1 MVKGIKDLK
10 LAQLLEENLRQKDE
24 ELSNTLQYTKD
35 DLQEAN
41 KENLLKLVSNLDKS
55 IFFFKNQ
62 GILTGA
68 FGSKYSRTSENMRPV
83 IQKLMNEESKNSEG
97 FKQLNIPDDVNLFG
111 YDFFDRVYSEYGD
124 DSIAQMVPLTVGFE
138 QISMLYA
145 MSLFH
150 HRLLAGIEKSTRY
163 KEFDKKINNKY
174 QYYTPN
180 EFEKVGLKEE
190 FEKITNNLFDVY
202 SQAINKKKDIGK
214 KVYDAL
220 TQKILPKEIFRSE
233 VEKAVKE
240 RGWDSATDEELDK
253 AYDKTIRA
261 MHIDNVRHILPLAT
275 RTSLALQLNA
285 QSLREVIMSSYA
297 TPTTESVV
305 LSEILRREGEKFVG
319 PLIKDL
325 NLLSKDEKDR
335 QRAEDY
341 INFKHETGKVGIEN
355 YKNEVLNNYTLVR
368 EGLDKE
374 FGFELKAYSF
384 EERPQSFVTKE
395 NREDHFVHVKDLN
408 SNFEANIALKVS
420 LNEIVKSILKEGNP
434 SASYADIEKYV
445 RHLST
450 DERKNIAL
458 EYAGITNG
466 LRKNRRHKP
475 GRAFENANF
484 DISIKI
490 PVGEI
495 RDLRRHRIL
504 TLYDSGFFDNNLGY
518 YISPALKIAG
528 CEEIVKK
535 AYEEA
540 GKFYEKA
547 SKETNQFV
555 ASYVLPFATY
565 SWMNMTVNL
574 RELHHML
581 ELRTQP
587 GAHGN
592 YKKICQMIYAGL
604 KTRAPF
610 IGETMIFV
618 DKSTEI
624 DYGRAL
630 QELRTFRK
638 QKK

>member
-1 MVKGIKDLK
+1 MLEGISDPK
-10 LAQLLEENLRQKDE
+10 LAELLEENLVLKDG
-24 ELSNTLQYTKD
+24 ELINKLNYVQDNYDEK
-35 DLQEAN
+35 N
-41 KENLLKLVSNLDKS
+41 KENLLKLVSNLDKP

-83 IQKLMNEESKNSEG
+83 IQKLMNEESKNSDG
-97 FKQLNIPDDVNLFG
+97 FRQLNIPADINLFG
-111 YDFFDRVYSEYGD
+111 HDFYERVYSEYGD
-124 DSIAQMVPLTVGFE
+124 DSIAQMVPLTIGFE

-163 KEFDKKINNKY
+163 KEFDKKINGKY
-174 QYYTPN
+174 QYYTPD
-180 EFEKVGLKEE
+180 EFEKSGLKDE
-190 FEKITNNLFDVY
+190 FEQVTNNLFDIY
-202 SQAINKKKDIGK
+202 SEAISRKKDIGK
-214 KVYDAL
+214 KVYEAL
-220 TQKILPKEIFRSE
+220 TQKILPKELFKLE
-233 VEKAVKE
+233 VNKAVTS
-240 RGWDSATDEELDK
+240 RGWEPATDEELDK

-285 QSLREVIMSSYA
+285 QSLREVLIGGYA
-297 TPTTESVV
+297 APSAESIVF
-305 LSEILRREGEKFVG
+305 SEILRREAENYVG
-319 PLIKDL
+319 PLIKDV
-325 NLLSKDEKDR
+325 NIFAEDEKDR
-335 QRAEDY
+335 QRAEEY
-341 INFKHETGKVGIEN
+341 INFRHETKKTELKDTAHFVRLYDVKKFGADKDFGFLLTGYNFGDENDKFNKDDFIRIKDPASDFEAEMALNVSLAEITKAIVKENSPSMRHREAEN
-355 YKNEVLNNYTLVR
+355 YVRNLTENE
-368 EGLDKE
+368 KE
-374 FGFELKAYSF
+374 K
-384 EERPQSFVTKE
+384 
-395 NREDHFVHVKDLN
+395 
-408 SNFEANIALKVS
+408 
-420 LNEIVKSILKEGNP
+420 IV
-434 SASYADIEKYV
+434 
-445 RHLST
+445 
-450 DERKNIAL
+450 L

-466 LRKNRRHKP
+466 FRKNRRHKP
-475 GRAFENANF
+475 GRAFENSSF
-484 DISIKI
+484 DISMKI

-504 TLYDSGFFDNNLGY
+504 TLYDPGFFDNKLGY

-528 CEEIVKK
+528 CEELVKK

-547 SKETNQFV
+547 VKETNRYV
-555 ASYVLPFATY
+555 ASQVLPFATY
-565 SWMNMTVNL
+565 SWMNMSANL

-604 KTRAPF
+604 KARAPF
-610 IGETMIFV
+610 IGETMKFV